1 MKKKKAFTLAEV
13 LITLTII
20 GIIAAMVIPSLMADI
35 NEKAFDTQRKALY
48 ARFSQA
54 IPAMDKIA
62 GYGTL
67 TGTLSSA
74 NTAQSVTADTA
85 AETFVTEGLSK
96 VIKMNNMCYSDNIT
110 DCGFPE
116 TFSSM
121 NGTSIELSSILTLK
135 DFNPI
140 MLKASGVLN
149 NVASTYE
156 QLNTKAAAFETANG
170 ESILVYYNPNCQPD
184 LKETNQH
191 WGQPKMCANLVYD
204 LNGQKAPNAVGKDI
218 GFITVMY
225 STNPNVLAPMP
236 LPTNAGTGKKQ
247 TEALALC
254 KAQDSESRL
263 PSKDQLTS
271 MFYNMKLIDIAS
283 AKFWSGSVLSSG
295 ASGEAW
301 AQSFDGGGRL
311 VYAKTNTNDVR
322 CVKK

>member
-1 MKKKKAFTLAEV
+1 MKKAFTLAEV
-13 LITLTII
+13 LITLTVI

-54 IPAMDKIA
+54 IASLPKIA

-67 TGTLSSA
+67 TGTLSSG
-74 NTAQSVTADTA
+74 NTQQNVTADTA

-110 DCGFPE
+110 DCGFP
-116 TFSSM
+116 SSFTAM
-121 NGTSIELSSILTLK
+121 GGTTINLSSILTLK
-135 DFNPI
+135 DFNSL
-140 MLKASGVLN
+140 MM
-149 NVASTYE
+149 STTHSDLGKYE

-170 ESILVYYNPNCQPD
+170 ESVLVYYNPKCTADIEGNNWHFSQS
-184 LKETNQH
+184 
-191 WGQPKMCANLVYD
+191 KMCANFVYD
-204 LNGQKAPNAVGKDI
+204 LNGQKAPNTVGKDI
-218 GFITVMY
+218 GFISVLY
-225 STNPNVLAPMP
+225 PTNPNVVAPMP
-236 LPTNAGTGKKQ
+236 LTTNAGTGKKQ

-263 PSKDQLTS
+263 PSKDELTS

-283 AKFWSGSVLSSG
+283 GVFWSGTATSSG
-295 ASGEAW
+295 ASGTVCS
-301 AQSFDGGGRL
+301 QSFNSGIRG

>member
-1 MKKKKAFTLAEV
+1 MNKKKAFTLAEV

-48 ARFSQA
+48 ARISQA
-54 IPAMDKIA
+54 IPAMPKIA

-67 TGTLSSA
+67 KGTLSSGS
-74 NTAQSVTADTA
+74 TQQSVTEDTA

-116 TFSSM
+116 SFSSI
-121 NGTSIELSSILTLK
+121 NGTTINLSSILTLK
-135 DFNPI
+135 DFNPL
-140 MLKASGVLN
+140 MMTANSNALGV
-149 NVASTYE
+149 YE

-184 LKETNQH
+184 LKETVVH
-191 WGQPKMCANLVYD
+191 FIQPKMCANFVYD
-204 LNGQKAPNAVGKDI
+204 LNGNKAPNTVGKDI

-225 STNPNVLAPMP
+225 STNPEVFAPMP
-236 LPTNAGTGKKQ
+236 QTTNAATGKKQ
-247 TEALALC
+247 NEALAAC

-263 PSKDQLTS
+263 PNIDELTS
-271 MFYNMKLIDIAS
+271 MFYNMKLLGITS
-283 AKFWSGSVLSSG
+283 GFFWSGSVITSG
-295 ASGEAW
+295 VSGNAW
-301 AQSFDGGGRL
+301 NQSFTNGGITPIVKSTTL
-311 VYAKTNTNDVR
+311 DVR
-322 CVKK
+322 CIKK